1 MRILKEPGAKVIG
14 IDDLSRRGAA
24 ENLGF
29 LEQFGSRLSFHRG
42 DIRDE
47 SFVNDVIG
55 HHCDSDAIVHLAG
68 QTAVT
73 SSVLD
78 PRRDFDVNAGGSFN
92 VLEAVRVHA
101 PSMAFLYASTN
112 KVYGAIDHEP
122 VNRTGERYSYRTRA
136 MGIDETC
143 PLDFHSPY
151 GCSKGAADQY
161 VRDYARIYGM
171 KTVVFRQSC
180 IYGPR
185 QYGFEE
191 QGWVAWFTIASLLGA
206 PITIYGDGYQTRD
219 LLWVDDL
226 CDLYLSAI
234 ARADRIA
241 GEVYN
246 VGGGPDSARS
256 VRNVLSQLERA
267 TGRSIAP
274 RTGDWRPGDQR
285 LFVADIRKV
294 QRDFGWAPS
303 TDPQV
308 GIQLLIDWVTE
319 NLSTVAR
326 VASTSFDLPVAPD
339 SRQM

>member
-1 MRILKEPGAKVIG
+1 
-14 IDDLSRRGAA
+14 
-24 ENLGF
+24 
-29 LEQFGSRLSFHRG
+29 
-42 DIRDE
+42 
-47 SFVNDVIG
+47 VNDVVR
-55 HHCDSDAIVHLAG
+55 HHADSDAIIHLAG

-73 SSVLD
+73 ASVSD
-78 PRRDFDVNAGGSFN
+78 PRRDFDVNAGGTFN
-92 VLEAVRVHA
+92 VLEAVRAHA
-101 PSMAFLYASTN
+101 PAMAFLYASTN
-112 KVYGAIDHEP
+112 KVYGRIDHEE
-122 VNRTGERYSYRTRA
+122 VNRTGERYSYSSRPK
-136 MGIDETC
+136 GIDESC

-191 QGWVAWFTIASLLGA
+191 QGWVAWFTIATLLGV

-234 ARADRIA
+234 ANVDRIA

-246 VGGGPDSARS
+246 VGGGVATARS
-256 VRNVLSQLERA
+256 VREVLSQLERS

-285 LFVADIRKV
+285 VFVAHIGKI
-294 QRDFGWAPS
+294 QRDLSWAPRIN
-303 TDPQV
+303 PQV
-308 GIQLLIDWVTE
+308 GIQLLVDWVQE

-326 VASTSFDLPVAPD
+326 VASEAFDGTGAPD
-339 SRQM
+339 ARTL